1 MNIFENFS
9 ALFLEVWKK
18 GILGV
23 DVFQILIGL
32 GIFLIFLLFRGL
44 ISKVIISRLK
54 KIAKKTTNKLDDTFV
69 EAMEGPARFLPIV
82 IGFFIASYY
91 LEFSPESQSFID
103 NLNKSLIT
111 ILIFWLIH
119 QFIQPVTY
127 LLGGLEK
134 ILTKELIGWIV
145 KALKILIFIL
155 GAAAVL
161 ELWGIKIGP
170 IIAGLGLFGV
180 AVALGAQDLFK
191 NLISGILVLV
201 EKRFKVGDWIIVEG
215 VIEGI
220 VERIGFRSTVI
231 RKFDKSLAIIPN
243 FQFAENAVI
252 NVSSTTNWRIS
263 WIITLQY
270 NTTIEQLKKVR
281 DEIEKYI
288 TSSKDY
294 KISENTEHAVRVD
307 KFSDSSIDM
316 YVRCFTVTDDWSE
329 WLKVKERL
337 ALNIKEIVE
346 KKSCF
351 FCISKSVN
359 LCGEKM
365 KSIFILLDSVI
376 TIYLWVII
384 INAILSWL
392 VAFNILNT
400 QNRFVFSILD
410 ATYKLTDPALNRIR
424 RFIPTFGSIDISPL
438 VLILALMF
446 LRNLVF
452 EIFAPSLF

>member
-23 DVFQILIGL
+23 DIFQIIIGL
-32 GIFLIFLLFRGL
+32 GIFFIFLLFRGF
-44 ISKVIISRLK
+44 ISKVIIKRLK
-54 KIAKKTTNKLDDTFV
+54 KIAKKTTNKLDDSFV

-91 LEFSPESQSFID
+91 LEFSPESQAFIA
-103 NLNKSLIT
+103 NVNKTLIT
-111 ILIFWLIH
+111 ILIFWLMH
-119 QFIQPVTY
+119 QFIQPVSY
-127 LLGGLEK
+127 LLGGLEE
-134 ILTKELIGWIV
+134 ILSRELIGWII

-170 IIAGLGLFGV
+170 IIAGLGLLGV

-201 EKRFKVGDWIIVEG
+201 EKRFKIGEWIIVEN
-215 VIEGI
+215 VIEGV
-220 VERIGFRSTVI
+220 VENIGFRSTAV

-252 NVSSTTNWRIS
+252 NVSATTNWRIS

-270 NTTIEQLKKVR
+270 NTTIEQLKKIR
-281 DEIEKYI
+281 DEIEKHI
-288 TSSKDY
+288 SSSKDY
-294 KISENTEHAVRVD
+294 KISDTTEHAVRVD

-316 YVRCFTVTDDWSE
+316 YVRCFTVTDEWSE

-346 KKSCF
+346 KNNASF
-351 FCISKSVN
+351 AFPSQSIYV
-359 LCGEKM
+359 EK
-365 KSIFILLDSVI
+365 K
-376 TIYLWVII
+376 
-384 INAILSWL
+384 
-392 VAFNILNT
+392 
-400 QNRFVFSILD
+400 
-410 ATYKLTDPALNRIR
+410 
-424 RFIPTFGSIDISPL
+424 
-438 VLILALMF
+438 
-446 LRNLVF
+446 
-452 EIFAPSLF
+452 